1 MRNKSKFEMVIVER
15 VRQVRLKKNLTQDDI
30 AMFLNISRGFVG
42 QIESPNHQ
50 SKYSLDQLNKLAIEM
65 ECSLHDFIP
74 EKPIPEAGKGKGK
87 Y

>member
-1 MRNKSKFEMVIVER
+1 MAIVER
-15 VRQVRLKKNLTQDDI
+15 VKKMRLEKDLTQDDI
-30 AMFLNISRGFVG
+30 AMYLNISRGFVG

-65 ECSLHDFIP
+65 DCSLHDFVP
-74 EKPIPEAGKGKGK
+74 EKPIAESGRGKGK

>member
-1 MRNKSKFEMVIVER
+1 MSKKSRFELAIVER
-15 VRQVRLKKNLTQDDI
+15 VKQMRLERNLTQDDI
-30 AMFLNISRGFVG
+30 AMYLNISRGFVG

-65 ECSLHDFIP
+65 DCSPHDLIP
-74 EKPIPEAGKGKGK
+74 DKPIPESGKGKGK

>member
-1 MRNKSKFEMVIVER
+1 MAIVER
-15 VRQVRLKKNLTQDDI
+15 VKRMRQDTNLTQDDI
-30 AMFLNISRGFVG
+30 ALYLNLSRGFVG

-50 SKYSLDQLNKLAIEM
+50 SKYSLDQLNKLSIEFD
-65 ECSLHDFIP
+65 CSPQDFFP